1 MSALLTNTQWAEAR
15 QKDFAERTGA
25 ARAFWPELKRA
36 FLDLVALEPAKSH
49 IVIGPEEDENPHL
62 FVVSAGVFDL
72 KLATDPLS
80 DTIFYAFTSS
90 TLKKLIPTESAIYH
104 YGQLKVARGLW
115 GVIDGPGDEVHRVFA
130 DDPQTVEQVPSRRPL
145 CAMGA
150 RSVAGRVSGDHR
162 TGRCCRSE
170 SGSRRRGRK
179 ERGAT
184 WRQCHKSRSSVIRST
199 PNYGLHS
206 SR

>member
-72 KLATDPLS
+72 KLAVDTLS

-104 YGQLKVARGLW
+104 YGQMKVARGIW
-115 GVIDGPGDEVHRVFA
+115 GVIDGPGDEVHQVFA
-130 DDPQTVEQVPSRRPL
+130 DDPQTVEQFPL
-145 CAMGA
+145 ADRFAQWALDQLLGGYPAITASEEAVAAKAEAEEEATKKEAQRGGKPTKAGA
-150 RSVAGRVSGDHR
+150 A
-162 TGRCCRSE
+162 
-170 SGSRRRGRK
+170 K
-179 ERGAT
+179 
-184 WRQCHKSRSSVIRST
+184 
-199 PNYGLHS
+199 
-206 SR
+206 